1 MAHDPAIHPFE
12 KPQGRHRRS
21 IRLKGYDYTS
31 PGVYFVTVVAY
42 HRDNI
47 FGEIAGGG
55 MRVNE
60 WGEIAHMEW
69 MKTAEIRPEIKL
81 DEFVI
86 MPNHMHAI
94 IAITECGNGLVGA
107 QKWVDGRD
115 ENAPYW
121 STNVGAQRRC
131 APTVTSM
138 PNVIPKSIGAIIR
151 AYKSIVTNRIN
162 IIRGT
167 PGAPV
172 WQRNYYEHI
181 VRNEDALSRIR
192 EYIRFNPAGWNA
204 DDENPRGLGAR

>member
-1 MAHDPAIHPFE
+1 MAYDPAIHPFE

-21 IRLKGYDYTS
+21 IRLNGYDYTS

-55 MRVNE
+55 MRLNE

-107 QKWVDGRD
+107 Q
-115 ENAPYW
+115 
-121 STNVGAQRRC
+121 RRC

-138 PNVIPKSIGAIIR
+138 PNVISKSIGAIIR
-151 AYKSIVTNRIN
+151 AYKSVVTKRIN

-172 WQRNYYEHI
+172 WQRNYYERI
-181 VRNEDALSRIR
+181 VRNADALSRIR

-204 DDENPRGLGAR
+204 DDENPRGRGPQ